1 MLPDSGVRLS
11 TKVLAA
17 MRVRILSGAVPAG
30 ARLTERSVAKDLG
43 VSPTP
48 VREAITRL
56 EHEGLVRIIP
66 RVGAIVRET
75 SPDRVL
81 QLFEVRE
88 ALECKAISLF
98 AERATEVDI
107 RVVSQLAERRDHLR
121 PGEHSPEI
129 YDNDHNFHTF
139 IQEHC
144 GNKELARSVETL
156 DLIGQCLSWTTFVQG
171 TPGREGIVLQP
182 GHVEMVKA
190 IVDRDSKLA
199 ESVMAEHIRAAARA
213 VSMAAALSRLSV
225 ENGHESAAERPF
237 ALELEID

>member
-1 MLPDSGVRLS
+1 MPESDVRLS
-11 TKVLAA
+11 TKVLVAVRA
-17 MRVRILSGAVPAG
+17 RILSGAVPAG

-98 AERATEVDI
+98 AERATEVDLE
-107 RVVSQLAERRDHLR
+107 VVSQLAERRDHL
-121 PGEHSPEI
+121 PAGKQSPEI
-129 YDNDHNFHTF
+129 FKNDVDFHTF
-139 IQEHC
+139 IQEQC

-156 DLIGQCLSWTTFVQG
+156 DLIGQCLSWTTFVEG
-171 TPGREGIVLQP
+171 APGREGFVHQP
-182 GHVEMVKA
+182 GHTEMVKA

-213 VSMAAALSRLSV
+213 VSMVAALSGLSAT
-225 ENGHESAAERPF
+225 NGPERVAKRPF
-237 ALELEID
+237 ALQPGLG